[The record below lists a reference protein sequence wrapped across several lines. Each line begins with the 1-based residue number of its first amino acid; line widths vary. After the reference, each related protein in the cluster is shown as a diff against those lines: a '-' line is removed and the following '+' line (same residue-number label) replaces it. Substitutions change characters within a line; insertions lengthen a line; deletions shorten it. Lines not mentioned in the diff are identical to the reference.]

1 MSYMVKWRLMLTT
14 LPVVVAVL
22 VVKLFVF
29 DRLLGFGGVLE
40 FSDLTFVLTGGV
52 FLVGF
57 MLAGTMADYKE
68 AEKLPGEVVCSLET
82 IEETFDQAA
91 AGKAS
96 LDPRALRSLVGAAA
110 ESINRWL
117 HRQATFDEVAVAL
130 DGLAEGAHQLERA
143 GVAAPIG
150 VRAVNELHALR
161 RSLVRMEVI
170 SRTGFL
176 ATGYAL
182 LETLT
187 LIIIAL
193 LMIAKFRSPLA
204 ESLLV
209 TLITLIYV
217 YMLRLIRD
225 IDDPFEYSE
234 DGVAGAAEVD
244 LEVLARFRLR
254 LAKRLEKPAETNHS
268 APVAQVLVP
277 S

>member
-1 MSYMVKWRLMLTT
+1 MLTT
-14 LPVVVAVL
+14 VPIVVL
-22 VVKLFVF
+22 VLVLKRFVF
-29 DRLLGFGGVLE
+29 DHWLKFGGVLE

-68 AEKLPGEVVCSLET
+68 AEKLPGEVVCSLAT
-82 IEETFDQAA
+82 IEDTFDQGAA
-91 AGKAS
+91 SKPS
-96 LDPRALRSLVGAAA
+96 LDARAVKTLVRQAADA
-110 ESINRWL
+110 IDSWL
-117 HRQATFDEVAVAL
+117 HRKSSFDDVSSAL
-130 DGLAEGAHQLERA
+130 DVLAKGAHQLEQA
-143 GVAAPIG
+143 GVAPPVCI
-150 VRAVNELHALR
+150 RIINEIHGLR

-187 LIIIAL
+187 AIIIGL
-193 LMIAKFRSPLA
+193 LLIAKFRNPLA

-225 IDDPFEYSE
+225 IDDPFEYSA

-244 LEVLARFRLR
+244 LAVLNAYRRR
-254 LAKRLEKPAETNHS
+254 LAARCS
-268 APVAQVLVP
+268 ASA
-277 S
+277 

>member
-1 MSYMVKWRLMLTT
+1 MSYLVKWRLMLTT
-14 LPVVVAVL
+14 LPIVFAVL
-22 VVKLFVF
+22 ALKVLVF
-29 DRLLGFGGVLE
+29 DHWQQFGAVLE

-68 AEKLPGEVVCSLET
+68 AEKLPGEVVCSLAT
-82 IEETFDQAA
+82 IEDTFDQ
-91 AGKAS
+91 
-96 LDPRALRSLVGAAA
+96 GAAHKSA
-110 ESINRWL
+110 LDAQVLRGL
-117 HRQATFDEVAVAL
+117 VRQATDAIHAWLRQKSTFEDALAAL
-130 DGLAEGAHQLERA
+130 DGLSKGGHQLEEA
-143 GVAAPIG
+143 GVAPPVC
-150 VRAVNELHALR
+150 VRVVNEVHGLR

-187 LIIIAL
+187 AIIISL
-193 LMIAKFRSPLA
+193 LLIAKFRNSLA

-225 IDDPFEYSE
+225 IDNPFEYNE

-244 LEVLARFRLR
+244 LEVLNRYRRR
-254 LAKRLEKPAETNHS
+254 LALRCGTP
-268 APVAQVLVP
+268 
-277 S
+277 